1 MSHPEKEV
9 IKDVI
14 NDVGRLTD
22 MKQWERLEQLFIGSP
37 VIDTKLLTGEQASQT
52 DRKNFISDL
61 KQEMSKYF
69 AGTRHKMKTFAVEVQ
84 GRKAEAYAIINRS
97 HFIVEGTGRYV
108 WQVSAAYTFELVKR
122 AGQWRIAKL
131 HLKPL
136 NQSLLPMAV

>member
-1 MSHPEKEV
+1 MGHFEKEV

-37 VIDTKLLTGEQASQT
+37 LIDTKLLTGESPSQT
-52 DRKNFISDL
+52 DRKNFIADL

-69 AGTRHKMKTFAVEVQ
+69 AGTRHKMKTFAVDIS
-84 GRKAEAYAIINRS
+84 GRRAKVHTIINRS

-108 WQVSAAYTFELVKR
+108 WQVSSAYTFELIKR

-131 HLKPL
+131 QLRPL
-136 NQSLLPMAV
+136 DQSLLPMAA